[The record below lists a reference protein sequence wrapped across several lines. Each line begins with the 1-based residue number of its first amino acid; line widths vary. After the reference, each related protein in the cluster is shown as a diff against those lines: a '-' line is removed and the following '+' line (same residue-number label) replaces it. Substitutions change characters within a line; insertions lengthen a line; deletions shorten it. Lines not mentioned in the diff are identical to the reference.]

1 MDDINNARAGMLTGA
16 YSKQY
21 RNLQSQQLEH
31 LKELEYDSKAD
42 SLARSKKLTYETNKR
57 RRALAAKRRAEAD
70 REEKRR
76 KLILSKRREQQRE
89 ATERYQRSH
98 VSSRP
103 NSHTG
108 GKTSPNR
115 ALEDTLRLVRGSLSR
130 QNSTGS
136 MSSVSRQNSA
146 SSMGSSGHSNN
157 RDPLNRP
164 YFNKYASAH
173 RPPSPGD
180 VHKASRPGKDA
191 EKREKLHDKSLRN
204 LSNSRSLFEQQLEH
218 HQQLLVQDQ
227 QQSLYEF
234 NNAIMQEIASDRTV
248 QGEEEVD
255 LGGMVHSESLD
266 SVDSLEGS
274 ESTPRSKGNGWGGR
288 GVDDEPANTS
298 EMVYDGNQNL
308 KDMKNMLY
316 NNGDRVDQH
325 HLNSQLNSRNDQ
337 ISNDQRTFYLE
348 TNARIESF
356 NVDHVPYPPSSPR
369 NAPKTETRPKV
380 QVRAWTTPSPV
391 DPASARSN
399 SAYSDTSN
407 MATKNNPFAVR
418 NTMTSVTTT
427 TAYGKGQTPGVHS
440 YVQSNAW
447 TEEAD
452 NLQQQYTSNPQRTNS
467 FNQPYVSTG
476 MYSQANVPSSDQ
488 NVTSVNQPRPVNSN
502 CDNSGAKQVLLQNG
516 VSCNTVQPMS
526 QPQPVYSKPTTTQVQ
541 HESGKNLDFL
551 ETVTNGILEVNNDP
565 PVPSTPQSASR
576 LPRPVSSTKPNPVPP
591 NVNLPKPTHPV
602 IVSSQNG
609 VQSFSKPSVCTV
621 NTSTTSSFGY
631 VNGKVAVLPDH
642 PAVQVRH
649 VTYQTFRAE
658 EPPSV
663 VGRQR
668 KAKDDSELVK
678 SSKRNDDMEVGEGE
692 GVQGIL
698 KRRPPS
704 GGILKKAGSTG
715 SMNKKFDVRDSL
727 EVTRSHLQQEKNS
740 PSPKKKS
747 VRFADYDLYE
757 DEDEAEHTESDY
769 LSRKPGYS
777 QRPVSAKAVM
787 QSAHT
792 EPTGKPPRVASAGI
806 NRTWNGPQKHKST
819 IRPQAAAHIIT
830 HNRTPATGINGTM
843 DKAVTVTNNNFMSKV
858 PVQNGKASSSAPGG
872 SEVMVYNLARL
883 NSAVAAKKNETNSNH
898 QQPSVSNLPPS
909 QGVSAG
915 GKTQDTPV
923 YDENGMRIDRTPTD
937 DEINFL
943 WDKVRTCLNR
953 TSTTGQS
960 TVVEPDKP
968 IQINEQH
975 QSQPRQAATMSNTYI
990 DGAALGQMYNT
1001 RVAPSQPHTQPFSN
1015 QTSYQRKPGS
1025 AADQAYARRY
1035 GLLQQRRQHNPNS
1048 LGKGPASTPSRE
1060 FITYHGPVMSNT
1072 EPQQGMNPSLPPD
1085 ASESMAAFMVAEQLT
1100 QQQQSISDSQIN
1112 VAMEEAQ
1119 KTQQANNN
1127 ARPNQK
1133 VPSALSIEE
1142 KRLLESLD
1150 RLNEKLKISE
1160 FPGTLPPQPN
1170 MPQAPPPHHFVYT
1183 HCIWSPNTNGFKG
1196 SKPLLSQQRGGG
1208 RGGSSTVLRPTNIRF

>member
-1 MDDINNARAGMLTGA
+1 MDDDNDAKAVMVTGA

-21 RNLQSQQLEH
+21 RGLQSQQFDH
-31 LKELEYDSKAD
+31 LKQLEYDSKAD

-108 GKTSPNR
+108 GNTSPNR

-136 MSSVSRQNSA
+136 MSSVSRQSSTA
-146 SSMGSSGHSNN
+146 SMGSGGRSNN
-157 RDPLNRP
+157 KDPLHRP
-164 YFNKYASAH
+164 YFNKYASTH
-173 RPPSPGD
+173 HPPSPGD
-180 VHKASRPGKDA
+180 VHKSSRPGKEA

-234 NNAIMQEIASDRTV
+234 NNAIMQEIASDRKV

-255 LGGMVHSESLD
+255 IGGMVHSDSLD

-274 ESTPRSKGNGWGGR
+274 DSTPRGKGYGSLGR

-298 EMVYDGNQNL
+298 EIVYDANQNL
-308 KDMKNMLY
+308 KDMNNMQR
-316 NNGDRVDQH
+316 NNSDYSEQH
-325 HLNSQLNSRNDQ
+325 YMNNQFNARNDL

-369 NAPKTETRPKV
+369 SVQKSETRPKAH
-380 QVRAWTTPSPV
+380 VRAWATPSPV
-391 DPASARSN
+391 DQASARSN
-399 SAYSDTSN
+399 SVYSDASN

-427 TAYGKGQTPGVHS
+427 TAYGKGLTPGVHN

-452 NLQQQYTSNPQRTNS
+452 SLQQQYTSNPQRTNNS
-467 FNQPYVSTG
+467 NQPYVNAG
-476 MYSQANVPSSDQ
+476 MYSQASVPYTSDQ
-488 NVTSVNQPRPVNSN
+488 NVSSAYQPRPVNST
-502 CDNSGAKQVLLQNG
+502 CDSFGAKQVLQNG
-516 VSCNTVQPMS
+516 VSCNAVLSPS
-526 QPQPVYSKPTTTQVQ
+526 QPQPVYSKPSTTQVQ

-551 ETVTNGILEVNNDP
+551 ETVTNGMLEVTNDP
-565 PVPSTPQSASR
+565 PVSTPQTGSR
-576 LPRPVSSTKPNPVPP
+576 LPRPVSSTKT
-591 NVNLPKPTHPV
+591 NVAPSSVSLPKPTPPV
-602 IVSSQNG
+602 IVSSPQNG
-609 VQSFSKPSVCTV
+609 VQSSSRPPVCTV
-621 NTSTTSSFGY
+621 NTATTSSFGY
-631 VNGKVAVLPDH
+631 VHGKMAVLPDH

-663 VGRQR
+663 VGIQK
-668 KAKDDSELVK
+668 KAKDDIELAK
-678 SSKRNDDMEVGEGE
+678 SSKLKDDMAMCEGD

-704 GGILKKAGSTG
+704 GGILKKADSTG

-727 EVTRSHLQQEKNS
+727 EVTRAHLQQDKNS
-740 PSPKKKS
+740 PTLKKKS
-747 VRFADYDLYE
+747 VRFADHDLYE
-757 DEDEAEHTESDY
+757 DEDEAEHTDSDY

-777 QRPVSAKAVM
+777 KRPVSAKAVM
-787 QSAHT
+787 QTTPT
-792 EPTGKPPRVASAGI
+792 EPTGKPPRVASAGVH
-806 NRTWNGPQKHKST
+806 RTWIGPQKHKST

-830 HNRTPATGINGTM
+830 HNRTPVSGLNGTPE
-843 DKAVTVTNNNFMSKV
+843 KAVTVTNNNFMSKV
-858 PVQNGKASSSAPGG
+858 PVQNGKASNSSNVP
-872 SEVMVYNLARL
+872 EVTVFNLARL
-883 NSAVAAKKNETNSNH
+883 NNAVATSNKNETNSHH
-898 QQPSVSNLPPS
+898 QQPSASHSPPS
-909 QGVSAG
+909 QGVSVG
-915 GKTQDTPV
+915 GKSYDAPV

-953 TSTTGQS
+953 SSTTGQNG
-960 TVVEPDKP
+960 VVEPEKP
-968 IQINEQH
+968 IQSNEQH
-975 QSQPRQAATMSNTYI
+975 QSQPRQAATMSHTYI

-1015 QTSYQRKPGS
+1015 QNSFQRKPAS
-1025 AADQAYARRY
+1025 ATDQARRY

-1048 LGKGPASTPSRE
+1048 MGKTPTSAPSRE

-1072 EPQQGMNPSLPPD
+1072 EPQQGIPPSLPPD

-1100 QQQQSISDSQIN
+1100 QHSLSESQIN
-1112 VAMEEAQ
+1112 AAMEEAQ
-1119 KTQQANNN
+1119 KRQQVNNN

-1170 MPQAPPPHHFVYT
+1170 MPQAPPPHQFVY
-1183 HCIWSPNTNGFKG
+1183 TNGFKG
-1196 SKPLLSQQRGGG
+1196 SKPLLSQQRGNS
-1208 RGGSSTVLRPTNIRF
+1208 RGGSTTTLRPTNIRF

>member
-1 MDDINNARAGMLTGA
+1 MDDVDDAKAGMLPGA

-21 RNLQSQQLEH
+21 RGLQSQRMDH
-31 LKELEYDSKAD
+31 LKQLEYDSKAD

-76 KLILSKRREQQRE
+76 KLILNKRREQQRE

-108 GKTSPNR
+108 GNTSPNR
-115 ALEDTLRLVRGSLSR
+115 TLEDTLRLVRGSLSR

-136 MSSVSRQNSA
+136 MSSVSRQSSA
-146 SSMGSSGHSNN
+146 GSMGSSGRSNN
-157 RDPLNRP
+157 KDPLHRP

-173 RPPSPGD
+173 HPPSPGD
-180 VHKASRPGKDA
+180 VNKTYRPVKDA
-191 EKREKLHDKSLRN
+191 EKRDKLHDKSLRN

-255 LGGMVHSESLD
+255 MGGMVHSESLD

-274 ESTPRSKGNGWGGR
+274 DSTPRGKGR

-298 EMVYDGNQNL
+298 EMIYDANQNL
-308 KDMKNMLY
+308 KDVKNLQRNNSDY
-316 NNGDRVDQH
+316 NGQH
-325 HLNSQLNSRNDQ
+325 YTNNQLNARNDL

-369 NAPKTETRPKV
+369 GAPKTETRPKAHM
-380 QVRAWTTPSPV
+380 RAWATPSPM
-391 DPASARSN
+391 DQASARSN
-399 SAYSDTSN
+399 SVYSDASG
-407 MATKNNPFAVR
+407 MATKNNPFSVR

-427 TAYGKGQTPGVHS
+427 TAYGKGMTPGVHS

-447 TEEAD
+447 TDEAES
-452 NLQQQYTSNPQRTNS
+452 LQQQYMSNPQRTNNS
-467 FNQPYVSTG
+467 NQSYASAG
-476 MYSQANVPSSDQ
+476 MYSQASVPSPSDQ
-488 NVTSVNQPRPVNSN
+488 NVTIANQPRPMNAAYDS
-502 CDNSGAKQVLLQNG
+502 SGAKPVLQNG
-516 VSCNTVQPMS
+516 VSCNTVLPQS
-526 QPQPVYSKPTTTQVQ
+526 QPQPVNSKPTTTQLQ

-551 ETVTNGILEVNNDP
+551 ETVTNGMLEIHSDA
-565 PVPSTPQSASR
+565 PVSAPQTGSR
-576 LPRPVSSTKPNPVPP
+576 LPRPISSTRTNAVPP
-591 NVNLPKPTHPV
+591 SVTLPKPTPPV
-602 IVSSQNG
+602 LVSTQQNG
-609 VQSFSKPSVCTV
+609 VQPASKPPVCTV
-621 NTSTTSSFGY
+621 NTTTTSSFGY
-631 VNGKVAVLPDH
+631 VHGKVAVLPDH
-642 PAVQVRH
+642 PAVQLRH

-663 VGRQR
+663 VGIQR
-668 KAKDDSELVK
+668 KAKDDSDLMR
-678 SSKRNDDMEVGEGE
+678 SSKQKNNMEVCEGE

-715 SMNKKFDVRDSL
+715 SMDKKFDVRDSL
-727 EVTRSHLQQEKNS
+727 EVTRAHLQQDRNIQL
-740 PSPKKKS
+740 PKKKS
-747 VRFADYDLYE
+747 VRFADHDLYE
-757 DEDEAEHTESDY
+757 DDDEAEHTENDY
-769 LSRKPGYS
+769 LSRKPGYT

-787 QSAHT
+787 QTTSA

-806 NRTWNGPQKHKST
+806 HRTWIGPQKHKST

-830 HNRTPATGINGTM
+830 QNRTPAMGLNGTT
-843 DKAVTVTNNNFMSKV
+843 DKSVTVTNNNFMSKV
-858 PVQNGKASSSAPGG
+858 PVQNGKAANGSPGG
-872 SEVMVYNLARL
+872 SEVMVYNLSRL
-883 NSAVAAKKNETNSNH
+883 NNAAASNKSSVASNKNETNSHH
-898 QQPSVSNLPPS
+898 QQPSVSHFPPS
-909 QGVSAG
+909 QGVGAG
-915 GKTQDTPV
+915 GKVYDTPV
-923 YDENGMRIDRTPTD
+923 YDENGMRVDRTPTD

-953 TSTTGQS
+953 SGSTA
-960 TVVEPDKP
+960 VVEPEKA
-968 IQINEQH
+968 IQSNEQH
-975 QSQPRQAATMSNTYI
+975 SSQPRQAATMSSTYI
-990 DGAALGQMYNT
+990 DGAALGQIYNT
-1001 RVAPSQPHTQPFSN
+1001 RVAPPQAHTQPYTNPASH
-1015 QTSYQRKPGS
+1015 QRKPAS
-1025 AADQAYARRY
+1025 ASDQAYARRY
-1035 GLLQQRRQHNPNS
+1035 GLLQQRRQHNPNNLS
-1048 LGKGPASTPSRE
+1048 KAPASAPSRE

-1072 EPQQGMNPSLPPD
+1072 EPQQGTTPLPPD

-1100 QQQQSISDSQIN
+1100 QQSMSDSQIN

-1119 KTQQANNN
+1119 KRQQTNNN

-1160 FPGTLPPQPN
+1160 FPGSLPPQPA
-1170 MPQAPPPHHFVYT
+1170 MSQAPPPPPHHFSY
-1183 HCIWSPNTNGFKG
+1183 TNGFKG
-1196 SKPLLSQQRGGG
+1196 SKPILSQQRGNT
-1208 RGGSSTVLRPTNIRF
+1208 RGGSAAVLRPTNIRF

>member
-1 MDDINNARAGMLTGA
+1 MDDDTINDAKATMLTGA

-21 RNLQSQQLEH
+21 RGMQSQRLEH
-31 LKELEYDSKAD
+31 LKQLEYDSKAD

-103 NSHTG
+103 SSHTG
-108 GKTSPNR
+108 GSTSPNR

-136 MSSVSRQNSA
+136 MGSISRQ
-146 SSMGSSGHSNN
+146 SSTLSGGSSGRSNN
-157 RDPLNRP
+157 KDPLNRP
-164 YFNKYASAH
+164 YFNKYASPH
-173 RPPSPGD
+173 HPPSPGD
-180 VHKASRPGKDA
+180 VHKISRPGKEA

-234 NNAIMQEIASDRTV
+234 NNAIMQEIASDRKI
-248 QGEEEVD
+248 QGEEDVD
-255 LGGMVHSESLD
+255 IGGMVHSESLD

-274 ESTPRSKGNGWGGR
+274 DSTPTGKGYGSAGR
-288 GVDDEPANTS
+288 ELEDEPANAS
-298 EMVYDGNQNL
+298 EVVYDANQNL
-308 KDMKNMLY
+308 QDMKNFQHT
-316 NNGDRVDQH
+316 NGDYNEQH
-325 HLNSQLNSRNDQ
+325 YLNNQLNARNDL

-369 NAPKTETRPKV
+369 SASKSDTRPKV
-380 QVRAWTTPSPV
+380 HVRAWATPSPV
-391 DPASARSN
+391 DQASARRNLVN
-399 SAYSDTSN
+399 SDASN
-407 MATKNNPFAVR
+407 MVTKNNPFAVR

-427 TAYGKGQTPGVHS
+427 TAYGKGMTPAVHS
-440 YVQSNAW
+440 YAQSNAW

-452 NLQQQYTSNPQRTNS
+452 SLQQQYTSNLQRTSNS
-467 FNQPYVSTG
+467 NQPYVSAG
-476 MYSQANVPSSDQ
+476 MYSQANVPYTSDQ
-488 NVTSVNQPRPVNSN
+488 SVTSAYQPRPVNST
-502 CDNSGAKQVLLQNG
+502 CDSSGSKQVLQNG
-516 VSCNTVQPMS
+516 VSSNAVPPQT
-526 QPQPVYSKPTTTQVQ
+526 QPQPVYSKPTTTQLQ

-551 ETVTNGILEVNNDP
+551 ETVTNGMLEVTNDP
-565 PVPSTPQSASR
+565 PVSTPQTVSR
-576 LPRPVSSTKPNPVPP
+576 LPRPVSATRTNAAPP
-591 NVNLPKPTHPV
+591 SVSLPKPTPPV
-602 IVSSQNG
+602 IVSSPQNG
-609 VQSFSKPSVCTV
+609 VQSSTRPPVCTV
-621 NTSTTSSFGY
+621 DTAATSTFGY

-663 VGRQR
+663 VGIQR
-668 KAKDDSELVK
+668 KAKDDSELAK
-678 SSKRNDDMEVGEGE
+678 SSKTKGDVEMSEGN

-727 EVTRSHLQQEKNS
+727 EVTRSHLQQDKNS
-740 PSPKKKS
+740 PVNVPIKKKS
-747 VRFADYDLYE
+747 VRFADHDLYE

-777 QRPVSAKAVM
+777 KRPVSAKAVM
-787 QSAHT
+787 QTTQA
-792 EPTGKPPRVASAGI
+792 EPTGKPPRVASAGAH
-806 NRTWNGPQKHKST
+806 RTWIGPQKHKST

-830 HNRTPATGINGTM
+830 HNRTPTSGLNGTT
-843 DKAVTVTNNNFMSKV
+843 DKTVTVTNNNFMSKV
-858 PVQNGKASSSAPGG
+858 PVQNGNG
-872 SEVMVYNLARL
+872 SDVTVFNLARL
-883 NSAVAAKKNETNSNH
+883 NNAVASHKNERNSNH
-898 QQPSVSNLPPS
+898 QQPSASLSPPS
-909 QGVSAG
+909 QGISAS
-915 GKTQDTPV
+915 GKVYEAPV

-953 TSTTGQS
+953 SSTTGQS
-960 TVVEPDKP
+960 TVVEAEKS
-968 IQINEQH
+968 IQSNEQH
-975 QSQPRQAATMSNTYI
+975 SSQPRQAATMSHTYI

-1015 QTSYQRKPGS
+1015 QNSYHRKPTS
-1025 AADQAYARRY
+1025 AADQASARRY

-1048 LGKGPASTPSRE
+1048 LGKAPASSPSRE

-1072 EPQQGMNPSLPPD
+1072 EPQQGIAPSMPAD
-1085 ASESMAAFMVAEQLT
+1085 ASESMAAFVVAEQLT
-1100 QQQQSISDSQIN
+1100 QQSLSDSQIN
-1112 VAMEEAQ
+1112 MAMEDAQ
-1119 KTQQANNN
+1119 KRHQANNN
-1127 ARPNQK
+1127 ARPDQK

-1160 FPGTLPPQPN
+1160 FPGNLPAQPSI
-1170 MPQAPPPHHFVYT
+1170 PQAPPPHQFVY
-1183 HCIWSPNTNGFKG
+1183 TNGFKG
-1196 SKPLLSQQRGGG
+1196 SKPLLSQQRGNS
-1208 RGGSSTVLRPTNIRF
+1208 RGSSAVLRPTNIRF